1 MLKMRR
7 IILIAVIALTALSM
21 SAEKI
26 TVTINKQYRQDSAF
40 VLPSKTISVKAPCM
54 GMVNAKYIFTKKLME
69 ILSEISV
76 EDYDNKVFIV
86 KLLYAG
92 RGISINISSEDPL
105 DDLSVDYCGDIIV
118 GGKHFLLVQNDDN
131 KDLIKTFFRKVRG
144 KSPPTTSANVL
155 LSTKRKS
162 SMQSTSCMPLKR
174 SLKPSPRKTAKRM
187 TTLSKLMWNFSKN
200 NCDVKLAFVK
210 DFHYLCY
217 IHLKRFKS

>member
-54 GMVNAKYIFTKKLME
+54 GLVNAKYIFTKKLME

-76 EDYDNKVFIV
+76 EDYDNKVFTV

-92 RGISINISSEDPL
+92 RGISINISSDDPL

-144 KSPPTTSANVL
+144 YNVVFERTFEKVFEVVDPLYTSVVATYDERQRTIINKEKIINAVDKL
-155 LSTKRKS
+155 HAPKAQPQTLTKENGEEDDDAFKI
-162 SMQSTSCMPLKR
+162 
-174 SLKPSPRKTAKRM
+174 
-187 TTLSKLMWNFSKN
+187 
-200 NCDVKLAFVK
+200 DVELFQE
-210 DFHYLCY
+210 
-217 IHLKRFKS
+217 